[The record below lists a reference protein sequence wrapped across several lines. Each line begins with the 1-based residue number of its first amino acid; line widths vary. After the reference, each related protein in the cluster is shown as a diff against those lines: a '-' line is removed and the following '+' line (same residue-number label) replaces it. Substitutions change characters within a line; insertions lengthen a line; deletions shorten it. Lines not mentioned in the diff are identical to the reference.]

1 VGLFWLLSI
10 RLFALDEVLSLKM
23 LEEGIFESVVKVEYR
38 FGESETLKEVKK
50 IALERAKILASESAG
65 VYIESV
71 YEKEVTLQ
79 KEEEH
84 KRISHLIKTLSSA
97 ILETKVLS
105 ESQKDF
111 TYTLILQA
119 RANSRV
125 LYDKAKELKA
135 LREKNEEAARLV
147 EELEARHEEKKELL
161 SQLKEIINDLESA
174 QNKGVE
180 GVELEKLIARKNE
193 ALYRIQ
199 EQDKSVKETLK
210 KDEIHQKILEIE
222 AKERAEQEAL
232 ELKKRQEAKRLAD
245 KELAAKEFR
254 EQTKR
259 ELFKEFRGVYDR
271 FLEALLNHLEL
282 QKPTPKVQKG
292 KIEWSYGYTLKE
304 GAIAKEREALVGFFK
319 RYGFDVR
326 SDSEGVA
333 VLEHVD
339 SEMEGLFKEVLQE
352 ERRRLKVRFFIDKNM
367 EERLIL
373 GLSPSLQVA
382 PLIWQRGLTLPY
394 KKPSDINY
402 GAKVEVEGRP

>member
-1 VGLFWLLSI
+1 
-10 RLFALDEVLSLKM
+10 M

-180 GVELEKLIARKNE
+180 GEDR
-193 ALYRIQ
+193 
-199 EQDKSVKETLK
+199 KSV
-210 KDEIHQKILEIE
+210 
-222 AKERAEQEAL
+222 
-232 ELKKRQEAKRLAD
+232 
-245 KELAAKEFR
+245 
-254 EQTKR
+254 
-259 ELFKEFRGVYDR
+259 V
-271 FLEALLNHLEL
+271 
-282 QKPTPKVQKG
+282 
-292 KIEWSYGYTLKE
+292 
-304 GAIAKEREALVGFFK
+304 
-319 RYGFDVR
+319 
-326 SDSEGVA
+326 
-333 VLEHVD
+333 
-339 SEMEGLFKEVLQE
+339 
-352 ERRRLKVRFFIDKNM
+352 
-367 EERLIL
+367 
-373 GLSPSLQVA
+373 
-382 PLIWQRGLTLPY
+382 
-394 KKPSDINY
+394 
-402 GAKVEVEGRP
+402 